1 MVIEADT
8 GAVVDGPA
16 WRARGS
22 GLARGLVPNRKAMI
36 GLIIVGIFIV
46 VAIFGSLI
54 SPYGAERTFDAW
66 LPPSGAHLLGTD
78 DYGQDVLSQLITGT
92 RVSVEVGVFAGLLG
106 SAIGTAVGLI
116 SGYFEGV
123 IGELLMRLVDLLLV
137 LPSLALIIVIAAF
150 VPSLNNAVEI
160 FIIAGLSWLW
170 IARAIRSQVL
180 SEKQRTYID
189 VARVSG
195 MKHREIMVREILLNI
210 VPVVFANTVMVT
222 TSAILTQAGLSFLG
236 IGNPDAISWGSMLA
250 LAFSDGAI
258 LHGAW
263 GWVISPGICITIL
276 CYGFVLYGNA
286 LIEVRYK

>member
-1 MVIEADT
+1 MSSIALAEPDVEIP
-8 GAVVDGPA
+8 VR
-16 WRARGS
+16 RATVRA
-22 GLARGLVPNRKAMI
+22 LLVPNRKALLGLVII
-36 GLIIVGIFIV
+36 GLFVV
-46 VAIFGSLI
+46 VAIFGGMI
-54 SPYGAERTFDAW
+54 APYSATKTFTAW
-66 LPPSGAHLLGTD
+66 LGPSGRHWLGTD
-78 DYGQDVLSQLITGT
+78 DYGQDVLSQLLVGT
-92 RVSVEVGVFAGLLG
+92 RVSVEVGVLAGLLG
-106 SAIGTAVGLI
+106 SAIGTAVGLV

-150 VPSLNNAVEI
+150 VPSLDNSVEI

-180 SEKQRTYID
+180 TEKKRTYID
-189 VARVSG
+189 VARISG
-195 MKHREIMVREILLNI
+195 LKHREIMVREILLTI

-236 IGNPDAISWGSMLA
+236 IGNPDAVSWGSMLA
-250 LAFSDGAI
+250 LGFSDGAI
-258 LHGAW
+258 LHNAW
-263 GWVISPGICITIL
+263 GWLMTPGICIAVL